1 MDKPSSTLL
10 AVSLLPTLALSS
22 TDYGTTDQLTV
33 TGGGSA
39 SPAVV
44 SLPGAYKA
52 SDPGILVNIHAKLA
66 TYAAPGPTV
75 YGGGTT
81 KSAGAACVGVEAVK
95 TTGPAVT
102 QIQTGSPSSPTG
114 GSGSP
119 PAGCTVAKY
128 AQCGGEGYT
137 GCTTCDVSFYTLA
150 RSVPQA
156 LSYSRLLYYM

>member
-1 MDKPSSTLL
+1 LNI
-10 AVSLLPTLALSS
+10 
-22 TDYGTTDQLTV
+22 TDQLSV

-95 TTGPAVT
+95 TTGPAVS
-102 QIQTGSPSSPTG
+102 QSQTGSPSSPTG
-114 GSGSP
+114 GA

-137 GCTTCDVSFYTLA
+137 GCTTCDVS
-150 RSVPQA
+150 
-156 LSYSRLLYYM
+156 

>member
-1 MDKPSSTLL
+1 M
-10 AVSLLPTLALSS
+10 
-22 TDYGTTDQLTV
+22 

-66 TYAAPGPTV
+66 TYPAPGPTV

-114 GSGSP
+114 GAP
-119 PAGCTVAKY
+119 VGCTVAKY
-128 AQCGGEGYT
+128 AQCGGEGFT
-137 GCTTCDVSFYTLA
+137 GCTTCDVSRIYFSLGA
-150 RSVPQA
+150 HS
-156 LSYSRLLYYM
+156 